1 MTTRNIVINAT
12 QGHRHDSKTDN
23 YQRVTRQFS
32 HERCRSY
39 GDVRANELLFSF
51 IDQYAGTSFVH
62 IRSNVFESYFH
73 ARREVHA
80 VNELSG

>member
-1 MTTRNIVINAT
+1 MTTRNVVINAA

-39 GDVRANELLFSF
+39 SGVRGNELLFSF
-51 IDQYAGTSFVH
+51 IDRYAGH
-62 IRSNVFESYFH
+62 ILCAHAFKCFRIVFSCREFH
-73 ARREVHA
+73 T
-80 VNELSG
+80 VNELFG